1 MKYWTTRS
9 RSITSQTHSERI
21 DDLPLIIYWLKQM
34 KVASI
39 IDNNLASPH
48 GNRKGLS
55 YGELAVLLL
64 TYIVSEADHRICCLE
79 RWVKEHQRSLE
90 GITGWEIQEKE
101 GTDDRCGDLLRT
113 LGITESIDQIEIS
126 LSKHLVKAYKLPT
139 QRARSDTT
147 SFSVYHHITED
158 GEEESLIKFGYS
170 KDKRPNLRQYRQM
183 LATLD
188 PLGMPLLGATL
199 AGNGGDES
207 EYLPTWRKMTE
218 IIGHK
223 EFLYL
228 ADSKASTWSNR
239 ALIHREG
246 GIYCFP
252 LAMTQPRPKL
262 LADWVKNPPTEV
274 IKIIEQDE
282 RESEPSLMG
291 NGFEVPLG
299 NIWVEPETEKIY
311 QWQERWLV
319 IKSNALASRQIKGL
333 DSRLAKGEKALF
345 SLEKRPGKDEKL
357 LEQKIQEIL
366 KSYRLTK
373 YIEYSI
379 EKKISYK
386 KVYKGCGSRSEDSS
400 YRRVRQ
406 TNLILNYQRLST
418 EIESF
423 KIVAGW
429 RLYVTNATSERLSLT
444 EAVQAYKQQWQPEMG
459 FHRFKKGRLSA
470 LPIYFRDEEK
480 IKGLMFLLTI
490 ALRVFTL
497 MEFVVRRQLHQCK
510 SSLARLYEGNPKR
523 ATNRP
528 TAEKM
533 LRAFNNITLYIHKD
547 DSIEISGLN
556 LLQQQILRLMNVEE
570 CIYTTDYF
578 ASG

>member
-1 MKYWTTRS
+1 MK
-9 RSITSQTHSERI
+9 I
-21 DDLPLIIYWLKQM
+21 
-34 KVASI
+34 ASI
-39 IDNNLASPH
+39 IDNHLAPPH

-55 YGELAVLLL
+55 YGQLAVLLL
-64 TYIVSEADHRICCLE
+64 TYIVSEADHRICYLE
-79 RWVKEHQRSLE
+79 TWVSEHQRSLE
-90 GITGWEIQEKE
+90 AITEWEIREKE
-101 GTDDRCGDLLRT
+101 ATDDRCGDLLRI
-113 LGITESIDQIEIS
+113 LGLTEGLPQMEMS
-126 LSKHLVKAYKLPT
+126 LSQHLVKAYELPT
-139 QRARSDTT
+139 SQARSDTT
-147 SFSVYHHITED
+147 SFSVYHQISED
-158 GEEESLIKFGYS
+158 FEEESLIKFGYS
-170 KDKRPNLRQYRQM
+170 KDKRPDLRQYRQM

-218 IIGHK
+218 ILGNR

-228 ADSKASTWSNR
+228 ADSKASTWHNR
-239 ALIHREG
+239 AKIHREG

-262 LADWVKNPPTEV
+262 LSDWVKNPPTEM
-274 IKIIEQDE
+274 IKIVEKDE
-282 RESEPSLMG
+282 GDSLPLEVG

-299 NIWVEPETEKIY
+299 NIWVEPETEKRY
-311 QWQERWLV
+311 KWEERWLV
-319 IKSNALASRQIKGL
+319 LKSNALASRQIKSL
-333 DSRLAKGEKALF
+333 ESRLVKGEGALL
-345 SLEKRPGKDEKL
+345 SLQKRPGKDEKR

-373 YIEYSI
+373 YLEYSI
-379 EKKISYK
+379 DKKISYK
-386 KVYKGCGSRSEDSS
+386 KVYKGRGSRSEDSS

-406 TNLILNYQRLST
+406 IKLILNYQRLST
-418 EIESF
+418 EIEAF
-423 KIVAGW
+423 KRVAGW
-429 RLYVTNATSERLSLT
+429 RLYVTNATSEQLSLT

-497 MEFVVRRQLHQCK
+497 MEFVVRRQLHQSQ
-510 SSLARLYEGNPKR
+510 SSLAGLYEGNPKR
-523 ATNRP
+523 TTKRP

-533 LRAFNNITLYIHKD
+533 LRAFNNITLYIHRD

-556 LLQQQILRLMNVEE
+556 VVQQQILRLMNIEE
-570 CIYTTDYF
+570 SIYTTEYF

>member
-1 MKYWTTRS
+1 MK
-9 RSITSQTHSERI
+9 I
-21 DDLPLIIYWLKQM
+21 
-34 KVASI
+34 ASI
-39 IDNNLASPH
+39 IDNHLAVPH

-55 YGELAVLLL
+55 YGQLAVLLL
-64 TYIVSEADHRICCLE
+64 TYIVSEADHRICYLE
-79 RWVKEHQRSLE
+79 TWVSEHQRSLE
-90 GITGWEIQEKE
+90 AITEWEIREKE
-101 GTDDRCGDLLRT
+101 ATDDRCGDLLRI
-113 LGITESIDQIEIS
+113 LGLTEGLPQMEMS
-126 LSKHLVKAYKLPT
+126 LSQHLVKAYELPT
-139 QRARSDTT
+139 SQARSDTT
-147 SFSVYHHITED
+147 SFSVYHQISED
-158 GEEESLIKFGYS
+158 VEEESLIKFGYS
-170 KDKRPNLRQYRQM
+170 KDKRPDLRQYRQM

-218 IIGHK
+218 ILGNR

-228 ADSKASTWSNR
+228 ADSKASTWHNR
-239 ALIHREG
+239 AKIHREG

-262 LADWVKNPPTEV
+262 LSDWVKNPPTEM
-274 IKIIEQDE
+274 IKIVEKDE
-282 RESEPSLMG
+282 GDSLPLELG

-299 NIWVEPETEKIY
+299 NIWVEPETEKRY
-311 QWQERWLV
+311 KWEERWLV
-319 IKSNALASRQIKGL
+319 LKSNALASRQINSL
-333 DSRLAKGEKALF
+333 ESRLVKGEGALL
-345 SLEKRPGKDEKL
+345 SLQKRPGKDEKR
-357 LEQKIQEIL
+357 LEQKIQFIL

-379 EKKISYK
+379 DKKISYK
-386 KVYKGCGSRSEDSS
+386 KVYKGRGSRSEDSS

-406 TNLILNYQRLST
+406 IKLILNYQRLST
-418 EIESF
+418 EIEAF
-423 KIVAGW
+423 KRVAGW
-429 RLYVTNATSERLSLT
+429 RLYVTNATSEQLSLT

-497 MEFVVRRQLHQCK
+497 MEFVVRRQLHQSQ
-510 SSLARLYEGNPKR
+510 SSLAGLYSGNPKR
-523 ATNRP
+523 TTKRP

-533 LRAFNNITLYIHKD
+533 LRAFNNITLYIHRD
-547 DSIEISGLN
+547 NSIEISALN
-556 LLQQQILRLMNVEE
+556 LVQQQILRLMKVEE
-570 CIYTTDYF
+570 SIYTTDYF